1 MIQNKSA
8 SIYANIIY
16 AIIIKK
22 GEILMD
28 PITVSVAT
36 AALTSLATKGADAP
50 AKTLNLLWQATF
62 GRWDEKLRQT
72 VEANI
77 RRYAKDI
84 DDEVSKIPN
93 ESINNNPDIS
103 VIGPALEASKYYVEK
118 TDVRKM
124 FAKLIAAEFDARSSD
139 KVHIA
144 FVEIIKQMSAN
155 DAKLLKILPKVGPL
169 AEFRLYVN
177 DRKSYTSLGKDIIYI
192 PGLIETNFENNA
204 ISINN
209 LSRLGIVELSHISS
223 LVDETIY
230 KAYEAFDE
238 YKQGTKIV
246 QEHPDNYSS
255 MEVSSGSFS
264 ITPFGDVFKKIC
276 L

>member
-1 MIQNKSA
+1 
-8 SIYANIIY
+8 
-16 AIIIKK
+16 
-22 GEILMD
+22 MD

-62 GRWDEKLRQT
+62 GRWDEKLKQT

-93 ESINNNPDIS
+93 DSINNNPDIS
-103 VIGPALEASKYYVEK
+103 VIGTALEASKYYVEK

-169 AEFRLYVN
+169 AEFRLYAN

-209 LSRLGIVELSHISS
+209 LSRLGIVELSHVSS

-230 KAYEAFDE
+230 KAYEVFDE

-246 QEHPDNYSS
+246 QEHPGNYSS

>member
-1 MIQNKSA
+1 
-8 SIYANIIY
+8 
-16 AIIIKK
+16 
-22 GEILMD
+22 MD

-62 GRWDEKLRQT
+62 GRWDEKLKQT

-93 ESINNNPDIS
+93 DSINNNPDIS

-169 AEFRLYVN
+169 AEFRLYAN

-209 LSRLGIVELSHISS
+209 LSRLGIVELSHVSS

-230 KAYEAFDE
+230 KAYEVFDE

-246 QEHPDNYSS
+246 QEHPGNYSS

>member
-1 MIQNKSA
+1 
-8 SIYANIIY
+8 
-16 AIIIKK
+16 
-22 GEILMD
+22 MD

-62 GRWDEKLRQT
+62 GRWDEKLKQT

-93 ESINNNPDIS
+93 DSINNNPDIS

-169 AEFRLYVN
+169 AEFRLYAN

-209 LSRLGIVELSHISS
+209 LSRLGIVELSHVSS

-230 KAYEAFDE
+230 KAYEVFDE

-246 QEHPDNYSS
+246 QEHPGNYSS
-255 MEVSSGSFS
+255 MEASSGSFS

>member
-1 MIQNKSA
+1 
-8 SIYANIIY
+8 
-16 AIIIKK
+16 
-22 GEILMD
+22 MD

-62 GRWDEKLRQT
+62 GRWDEKLKQT

-84 DDEVSKIPN
+84 DEEVSKIPN
-93 ESINNNPDIS
+93 ESINGNPDIS
-103 VIGPALEASKYYVEK
+103 IIGPALEASKYYVEK

-124 FAKLIAAEFDARSSD
+124 FAKLIASEFDTRKSN

-209 LSRLGIVELSHISS
+209 LSRLGIVELSHVSS

-230 KAYEAFDE
+230 KAYEVFDE

>member
-1 MIQNKSA
+1 
-8 SIYANIIY
+8 
-16 AIIIKK
+16 
-22 GEILMD
+22 MD

-62 GRWDEKLRQT
+62 GRWDEKLKQT

-93 ESINNNPDIS
+93 DSINNNPDIS

-169 AEFRLYVN
+169 AEFRLYGN

-223 LVDETIY
+223 LVDKTIY
-230 KAYEAFDE
+230 KAYEVFDE

-255 MEVSSGSFS
+255 MEVSSGLFS

>member
-1 MIQNKSA
+1 
-8 SIYANIIY
+8 
-16 AIIIKK
+16 
-22 GEILMD
+22 MD

-62 GRWDEKLRQT
+62 GRWDEKLKQT

-177 DRKSYTSLGKDIIYI
+177 DRKSYTSLGKDLIYI

-223 LVDETIY
+223 LVDEAIY
-230 KAYEAFDE
+230 KAYEVFDE
-238 YKQGTKIV
+238 YKQGAKIA

-255 MEVSSGSFS
+255 MEISRGLFS

>member
-1 MIQNKSA
+1 
-8 SIYANIIY
+8 
-16 AIIIKK
+16 
-22 GEILMD
+22 MD

-62 GRWDEKLRQT
+62 GRWDEKLKQT

-93 ESINNNPDIS
+93 DSINNNPDIS

-169 AEFRLYVN
+169 AEFRLYAN
-177 DRKSYTSLGKDIIYI
+177 DRKSYTSLGKDNIYI

>member
-1 MIQNKSA
+1 
-8 SIYANIIY
+8 
-16 AIIIKK
+16 
-22 GEILMD
+22 MD

-62 GRWDEKLRQT
+62 GRWDEKLKQT

-93 ESINNNPDIS
+93 DSINNNPDIS

-169 AEFRLYVN
+169 AEFRLYAN

-223 LVDETIY
+223 LV
-230 KAYEAFDE
+230 
-238 YKQGTKIV
+238 GV
-246 QEHPDNYSS
+246 
-255 MEVSSGSFS
+255 
-264 ITPFGDVFKKIC
+264 
-276 L
+276 

>member
-1 MIQNKSA
+1 
-8 SIYANIIY
+8 
-16 AIIIKK
+16 
-22 GEILMD
+22 
-28 PITVSVAT
+28 
-36 AALTSLATKGADAP
+36 
-50 AKTLNLLWQATF
+50 
-62 GRWDEKLRQT
+62 
-72 VEANI
+72 
-77 RRYAKDI
+77 
-84 DDEVSKIPN
+84 
-93 ESINNNPDIS
+93 
-103 VIGPALEASKYYVEK
+103 
-118 TDVRKM
+118 
-124 FAKLIAAEFDARSSD
+124 
-139 KVHIA
+139 
-144 FVEIIKQMSAN
+144 MSAN

-169 AEFRLYVN
+169 AEFRLYAN

-209 LSRLGIVELSHISS
+209 LSRLGIVELSHVSS

-230 KAYEAFDE
+230 KAYEVFDE

-246 QEHPDNYSS
+246 QEHPGNYSS

>member
-1 MIQNKSA
+1 
-8 SIYANIIY
+8 
-16 AIIIKK
+16 
-22 GEILMD
+22 MD

-177 DRKSYTSLGKDIIYI
+177 DRKSYASLGKDIIYI

-209 LSRLGIVELSHISS
+209 LSRLGIVELNHIASII
-223 LVDETIY
+223 DNTTY
-230 KAYEAFDE
+230 KAYETFGE
-238 YKQGTKIV
+238 YKQGVKLVQDNPDRFDSMKIFKG
-246 QEHPDNYSS
+246 
-255 MEVSSGSFS
+255 MFS